1 MDVDPVT
8 SLGEALLEAFKLIWE
23 MYADALEN
31 IPGEHSRT
39 GEIDYLIPARQVYH
53 AVETADFYS
62 GASPE
67 DFSWGQR
74 FDCGCFDSPPEELP
88 AREQTR
94 EYHDEVR
101 VKVTDWI
108 RDLDALEILVRE
120 RSFPWTGSVVLGRA
134 LYLLGHYRQHFG
146 ELNAELRRRGLP
158 RIKWTTH

>member
-1 MDVDPVT
+1 MDVDPAM
-8 SLGEALLEAFKLIWE
+8 SIGEALLEAFKLIWE
-23 MYADALEN
+23 MYDEALEN
-31 IPGEHSRT
+31 IPGEHWRA

-62 GASPE
+62 GASPD
-67 DFSWGQR
+67 DFPWGQR

-88 AREQTR
+88 SREQAR

-101 VKVTDWI
+101 VKVADWI
-108 RDLDALEILVRE
+108 RGLDATEILARE
-120 RSFPWTGSVVLGRA
+120 KSFSWTGSVVLGRA
-134 LYLLGHYRQHFG
+134 LYLLGHYRQHLG